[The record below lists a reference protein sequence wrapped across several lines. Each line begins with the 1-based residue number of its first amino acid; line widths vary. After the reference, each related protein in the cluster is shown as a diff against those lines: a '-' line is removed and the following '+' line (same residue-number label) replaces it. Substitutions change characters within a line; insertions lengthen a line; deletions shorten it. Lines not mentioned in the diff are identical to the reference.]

1 MNIVIIGGSRG
12 IGKAAARELLQDG
25 HKVLIVGRNPKTLE
39 ETGKEL
45 AGAVTYSCNAG
56 KAEETTGLV
65 DAVKNGKIV
74 GFGDNVDGLIL
85 CAAVFPNPA
94 TKTSVVQPEPEE
106 LQAML
111 DSNVTA
117 YYRLVKEFL
126 PLLAPGS
133 RIVLIGSTS
142 GIRRDRGGIYGI
154 SKWALR
160 SYAYALREECKPMGI
175 GVSLINPGGTFTETR
190 KKSSEEDRSLL
201 ETSDLGKV
209 TALTFRLSPQAV
221 LEEVNIRPL
230 QGDTY

>member
-45 AGAVTYSCNAG
+45 AGAAIYPCDACRTDEA
-56 KAEETTGLV
+56 AGLV
-65 DAVKNGKIV
+65 DAVKSGRITE
-74 GFGDNVDGLIL
+74 FGSKVDGLIL
-85 CAAVFPNPA
+85 CAAAFPNSL
-94 TKTSVVQPEPEE
+94 TQRSVLQPEPEE
-106 LQAML
+106 LQSIL

-117 YYRLVKEFL
+117 YYRLVQKFL

-133 RIVLIGSTS
+133 RILLIGSTS
-142 GIRRDRGGIYGI
+142 GIRRDKGGIYGI

-160 SYAYALREECKPMGI
+160 SYAYNLREECKPLGI

-201 ETSDLGKV
+201 ETTDLGKV
-209 TALTFRLSPQAV
+209 IALTFRLSPQAV

>member
-45 AGAVTYSCNAG
+45 AGAVTYSCDAG
-56 KAEETTGLV
+56 KAEETAGLV
-65 DAVKNGKIV
+65 DAVKNGK
-74 GFGDNVDGLIL
+74 
-85 CAAVFPNPA
+85 
-94 TKTSVVQPEPEE
+94 
-106 LQAML
+106 
-111 DSNVTA
+111 
-117 YYRLVKEFL
+117 
-126 PLLAPGS
+126 
-133 RIVLIGSTS
+133 
-142 GIRRDRGGIYGI
+142 
-154 SKWALR
+154 
-160 SYAYALREECKPMGI
+160 I

-209 TALTFRLSPQAV
+209 IALTFHLSPQAV

>member
-45 AGAVTYSCNAG
+45 AGAVTYSCDAG

-65 DAVKNGKIV
+65 DAVKNGKIA

-85 CAAVFPNPA
+85 CAATFPNPS
-94 TKTSVVQPEPEE
+94 TQRSVVQPEPEE

-126 PLLAPGS
+126 PLLAPDS

-142 GIRRDRGGIYGI
+142 GIRRARGGIYGI

-160 SYAYALREECKPMGI
+160 
-175 GVSLINPGGTFTETR
+175 SLINPGGTFTETR

-209 TALTFRLSPQAV
+209 ITLTFRLSPQAV

>member
-12 IGKAAARELLQDG
+12 IGKAAAKELLRDG
-25 HKVLIVGRNPKTLE
+25 HKVLIVGRNRQTLE
-39 ETGKEL
+39 ETGREL
-45 AGAVTYSCNAG
+45 TGAAIWSCDAG
-56 KAEETTGLV
+56 KAEETAGLV
-65 DAVKNGKIV
+65 EAVKNGKIPD
-74 GFGDNVDGLIL
+74 FGNKVDGLIL
-85 CAAVFPNPA
+85 CAAAFPDPA
-94 TKTSVVQPEPEE
+94 TKTSVLQPEPEE

-117 YYRLVKEFL
+117 YYRLVREFL
-126 PLLAPGS
+126 PLLASGS

-142 GIRRDRGGIYGI
+142 GIRRDKGGIYGI

-160 SYAYALREECKPMGI
+160 SYAYSLREECKPLGI

-190 KKSSEEDRSLL
+190 KKSSEDDRTLL

-209 TALTFRLSPQAV
+209 IALAFRLSPQAV

-230 QGDTY
+230 WGDTY

>member
-1 MNIVIIGGSRG
+1 MNIVIIG
-12 IGKAAARELLQDG
+12 
-25 HKVLIVGRNPKTLE
+25 
-39 ETGKEL
+39 
-45 AGAVTYSCNAG
+45 
-56 KAEETTGLV
+56 
-65 DAVKNGKIV
+65 
-74 GFGDNVDGLIL
+74 
-85 CAAVFPNPA
+85 
-94 TKTSVVQPEPEE
+94 
-106 LQAML
+106 
-111 DSNVTA
+111 
-117 YYRLVKEFL
+117 
-126 PLLAPGS
+126 GS

-160 SYAYALREECKPMGI
+160 SYAYSLREECKPMGI

-209 TALTFRLSPQAV
+209 IALTFRLSPQAV

>member
-45 AGAVTYSCNAG
+45 AGAAIYPCNACRTDEV
-56 KAEETTGLV
+56 AGLV
-65 DAVKNGKIV
+65 QK
-74 GFGDNVDGLIL
+74 
-85 CAAVFPNPA
+85 
-94 TKTSVVQPEPEE
+94 
-106 LQAML
+106 
-111 DSNVTA
+111 
-117 YYRLVKEFL
+117 FL

-133 RIVLIGSTS
+133 RILLIGSTS
-142 GIRRDRGGIYGI
+142 GIRRDKGGIYGI

-160 SYAYALREECKPMGI
+160 SYAYNLREECKPLGI

-201 ETSDLGKV
+201 ETTDLGKV
-209 TALTFRLSPQAV
+209 IALTFRLSPQAV

>member
-25 HKVLIVGRNPKTLE
+25 NNVLIVGRNPKTLE

-45 AGAVTYSCNAG
+45 AGAATYSCDAG

-65 DAVKNGKIV
+65 DAVKNGKIA

-133 RIVLIGSTS
+133 L
-142 GIRRDRGGIYGI
+142 YGI

-209 TALTFRLSPQAV
+209 ITLTFRLSPQAV